1 MRRHAVV
8 GQAIPGGKF
17 QHLDVGREE
26 GERAGERG
34 HALAV
39 AADDSEADRRRRPA
53 GGDGPRQIREHE
65 PFGAVGNAGEKE
77 RPASGEALGR
87 RSRG

>member
-1 MRRHAVV
+1 MRRNPIVGLAV
-8 GQAIPGGKF
+8 P
-17 QHLDVGREE
+17 GRELHDRQIRRKKLQRT
-26 GERAGERG
+26 GQLLHPRT
-34 HALAV
+34 V
-39 AADDSEADRRRRPA
+39 TADHGEADRRRRPA

-65 PFGAVGNAGEKE
+65 SFGAVGDAGEKE